1 MSSSFLTEA
10 RSFLF
15 VPGNRPERF
24 DKALASQADMVI
36 VDLEDAVPAADKA
49 AARVALATAWQQWP
63 AAQQAR
69 VVVRINAAQTACHLD
84 DLAWLPQLP
93 GLPAV
98 MVPKAEK
105 VPDLAGLQNALGVS
119 TMALIPIIESAEGLA
134 NIDALA
140 RCPGVL
146 RLAFGNLDFQAD
158 LGMACGPDE
167 AELASTRFAI
177 VLASRR
183 AGLAAPID
191 GVTTDTKDMA
201 RVQTDAA
208 RSLRFGFGA
217 KLCIHPLQVAAVHTA
232 FAPTAA
238 QIDWAKR
245 VLQAEA
251 AAGGGAFTVDGRMV
265 DPPVLKLARQ
275 CLAMARTDHSPS
287 PPHEAQKTTA
297 AKGFTG

>member
-1 MSSSFLTEA
+1 MSSSLNSPLNSPLLSEA

-24 DKALASQADMVI
+24 DKALASPADMVI

-49 AARVALATAWQQWP
+49 AARVALAAAWQQWP
-63 AAQQAR
+63 TAQRAR
-69 VVVRINAAQTACHLD
+69 LVVRINAAQTADHLD
-84 DLAWLPQLP
+84 DLAWLAHRPD
-93 GLPAV
+93 LPAV

-105 VPDLAGLQNALGVS
+105 VTDLTGVQGALGMPS
-119 TMALIPIIESAEGLA
+119 PALIPIIESAEGLA
-134 NIDALA
+134 NIDVLA
-140 RCPGVL
+140 RCSSVL

-158 LGMACGPDE
+158 MGMACGADE
-167 AELASTRFAI
+167 AELAPVRVAI

-183 AGLAAPID
+183 AALAAPID

-201 RVQTDAA
+201 RVQADAA
-208 RSLRFGFGA
+208 RSQRFGFGA
-217 KLCIHPLQVAAVHTA
+217 KLCIHPLQVAAVHAA

-238 QIDWAKR
+238 QLDWAQR
-245 VLQAEA
+245 VLQAET

-275 CLAMARTDHSPS
+275 CLAMTRR
-287 PPHEAQKTTA
+287 
-297 AKGFTG
+297 

>member
-1 MSSSFLTEA
+1 MSSALLTAA

-49 AARVALATAWQQWP
+49 AARLALASAWQHWP
-63 AAQQAR
+63 TAQRAR
-69 VVVRINAAQTACHLD
+69 VVVRINAAQTASHQD

-98 MVPKAEK
+98 MLPKAEK
-105 VPDLAGLQNALGVS
+105 VTDLTGLQGALD
-119 TMALIPIIESAEGLA
+119 MPAAALIPIIESAEGLA
-134 NIDALA
+134 NVDALA
-140 RCPGVL
+140 RCPRVL

-158 LGMACGPDE
+158 LAMACGADE
-167 AELASTRFAI
+167 AELAPVRMAI
-177 VLASRR
+177 VVASRR

-191 GVTTDTKDMA
+191 GVTTDTQDMA

-208 RSLRFGFGA
+208 RSLRFGFSA

-238 QIDWAKR
+238 QIDWAQR

-251 AAGGGAFTVDGRMV
+251 DAGGGAFTVDGRMV

-275 CLAMARTDHSPS
+275 CLAIARIGID
-287 PPHEAQKTTA
+287 
-297 AKGFTG
+297 

>member
-1 MSSSFLTEA
+1 MSSSLLAEA

-24 DKALASQADMVI
+24 DKALASPADGVI
-36 VDLEDAVPAADKA
+36 VDLEDAVPAADKV
-49 AARVALATAWQQWP
+49 AARAALASAWPHWS
-63 AAQQAR
+63 AAQRAR
-69 VVVRINAAQTACHLD
+69 LMVRINAAPTNDHQD
-84 DLAWLPQLP
+84 DLAWLHQLP

-98 MVPKAEK
+98 MLPKAEN
-105 VPDLAGLQNALGVS
+105 VTELSGVQSALKTS
-119 TMALIPIIESAEGLA
+119 TLALIPIIESAEGLA
-134 NIDALA
+134 NVDALA
-140 RCPGVL
+140 RCPSVL

-158 LGMACGPDE
+158 LGMACGADE
-167 AELASTRFAI
+167 AELAPARFAI

-217 KLCIHPLQVAAVHTA
+217 KLCIHPLQVAAVHSA

-238 QIDWAKR
+238 QIDWAQR

-251 AAGGGAFTVDGRMV
+251 TAGGGAFTVDGRMV

-275 CLAMARTDHSPS
+275 CLAMACTDHSPLTT
-287 PPHEAQKTTA
+287 HEA
-297 AKGFTG
+297 

>member
-1 MSSSFLTEA
+1 MSSSLLTEA

-24 DKALASQADMVI
+24 DKALASPADGVI
-36 VDLEDAVPAADKA
+36 VDLEDAVPAAAKA

-63 AAQQAR
+63 AAQRAR
-69 VVVRINAAQTACHLD
+69 LVVRINAAQTADHLD
-84 DLAWLPQLP
+84 DLAWLHLLP
-93 GLPAV
+93 GLPVV
-98 MVPKAEK
+98 MLPKAEQLS
-105 VPDLAGLQNALGVS
+105 DLTGVQGALG
-119 TMALIPIIESAEGLA
+119 MPAPFLIPIIESAEGLA
-134 NIDALA
+134 NVDALA

-158 LGMACGPDE
+158 LGMACGADE
-167 AELASTRFAI
+167 AELVPARFAI

-217 KLCIHPLQVAAVHTA
+217 KLCIHPLQAAAVHTA

-238 QIDWAKR
+238 QIDWAQR

-275 CLAMARTDHSPS
+275 CLAMVG
-287 PPHEAQKTTA
+287 A
-297 AKGFTG
+297 A

>member
-1 MSSSFLTEA
+1 MSASLLTHA

-36 VDLEDAVPAADKA
+36 VDLEDAVPVADKA
-49 AARVALATAWQQWP
+49 AARTALASAWKQWP
-63 AAQQAR
+63 VSQRTR
-69 VVVRINAAQTACHLD
+69 VVVRINAAHTASHQD
-84 DLAWLPQLP
+84 DLSWLARLP
-93 GLPAV
+93 SLTAV
-98 MVPKAEK
+98 MLPKAEQTS
-105 VPDLAGLQNALGVS
+105 DLTDVLEAAGMPTV
-119 TMALIPIIESAEGLA
+119 ALIPIVESAEGLA
-134 NIDALA
+134 NVDALA
-140 RCPGVL
+140 RSPNVL

-158 LGMACGPDE
+158 LGMACGTDE
-167 AELASTRFAI
+167 AELAPVRVAI
-177 VLASRR
+177 VVASRR
-183 AGLAAPID
+183 AGLAAPVD
-191 GVTTDTKDMA
+191 GVTTDTQDMA

-238 QIDWAKR
+238 QIDWAQR

-275 CLAMARTDHSPS
+275 CLAMARI
-287 PPHEAQKTTA
+287 
-297 AKGFTG
+297 G